1 MFSGFKFEDPYV
13 NQIKKRKLKYTKKL
27 MWIRDILKLNIPI
40 KNNAGLFNQ
49 YLFPFV
55 THT

>member
-13 NQIKKRKLKYTKKL
+13 NPIKKRKLKYTKKL